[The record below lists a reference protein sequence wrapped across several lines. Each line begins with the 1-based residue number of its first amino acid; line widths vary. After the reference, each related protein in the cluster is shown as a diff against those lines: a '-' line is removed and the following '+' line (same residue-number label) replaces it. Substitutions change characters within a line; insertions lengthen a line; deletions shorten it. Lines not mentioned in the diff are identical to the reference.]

1 METKINKKVEWV
13 PPIHAIPSSM
23 IELTEKEKLE
33 LEDVIFF
40 QQAVDCG
47 LLPLCKRYQNLKSSY
62 FLKLGFTYYW
72 LQILTYRFFTC
83 KEIRLNQIYGFQNWN

>member
-40 QQAVDCG
+40 QHVDDCG
-47 LLPLCKRYQNLKSSY
+47 LLPPCYRY
-62 FLKLGFTYYW
+62 
-72 LQILTYRFFTC
+72 
-83 KEIRLNQIYGFQNWN
+83 

>member
-47 LLPLCKRYQNLKSSY
+47 LLPLCKR
-62 FLKLGFTYYW
+62 
-72 LQILTYRFFTC
+72 C
-83 KEIRLNQIYGFQNWN
+83 